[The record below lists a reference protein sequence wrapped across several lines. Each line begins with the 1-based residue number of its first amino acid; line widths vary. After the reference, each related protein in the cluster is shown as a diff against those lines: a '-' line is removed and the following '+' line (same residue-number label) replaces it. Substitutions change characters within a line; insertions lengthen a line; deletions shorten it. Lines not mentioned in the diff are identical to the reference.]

1 MENTVQEYIKKLEHY
16 YDTDGKLLQYPS
28 KKPMRIIALIKI
40 AEKIDIS
47 RKYTEKEMNEII
59 RSSIAFGDIELI
71 RREMFQ
77 YKLIRETEGRIGIL
91 GGERLETDL
100 RRVYECFVKQ
110 VNLQIARQFN
120 QINGRDDKCRKYY
133 GRYLLPFLQAW
144 EPDWGQALPV

>member
-1 MENTVQEYIKKLEHY
+1 MNEIQAFTLESRKDTSMENTVQEYIKKLEHY
-16 YDTDGKLLQYPS
+16 YDTDGKFLQYPS

-77 YKLIRETEGRIGIL
+77 YKLIGRLKDGS
-91 GGERLETDL
+91 EYWAESDW
-100 RRVYECFVKQ
+100 KQ
-110 VNLQIARQFN
+110 TYAEYMNVL
-120 QINGRDDKCRKYY
+120 
-133 GRYLLPFLQAW
+133 
-144 EPDWGQALPV
+144 